1 MSALKR
7 VAQLVAGATPV
18 ASAVIKV
25 QYADLRVVLAL
36 AKRAGELK
44 RRIRLARAAARGQ
57 MVSTSLWELLDLRKP
72 LPKSRR
78 RWNVEIAAAMKLE
91 AELRRSR

>member
-44 RRIRLARAAARGQ
+44 RRIRLARAEANDA
-57 MVSTSLWELLDLRKP
+57 STVLPFDGALVRALALLDLRRP
-72 LPKSRR
+72 
-78 RWNVEIAAAMKLE
+78 MKN
-91 AELRRSR
+91 AGGR